1 MNTYIEKKSNTDQNQ
16 RDSTKNRFAKLAS
29 LGETIFHIDD
39 LANIW
44 NISNKHTLRVTLL
57 RYTKAGN
64 IKRLY
69 RGLYSLNK
77 ISDLD
82 PYLIGIKALHSPAYI
97 SCESV
102 LFNRGI
108 INQPPQEITLVS
120 EFSKHIIIGN
130 NKYRS
135 RQLSPNF
142 LFNDAGIEIINK
154 TRVASI
160 ERAVADIYYF
170 NPKKYL
176 DMVSSK
182 IINWKKVKEIIKTV
196 GYNIKI

>member
-1 MNTYIEKKSNTDQNQ
+1 MNINLIKKPNNDFKQ
-16 RDSTKNRFAKLAS
+16 RDSAINRFARIAS
-29 LGETIFHIDD
+29 TGESIFHIED

-44 NISNKHTLRVTLL
+44 NIANKHTLRMTLL
-57 RYTKAGN
+57 RYVKAGN
-64 IKRLY
+64 IKRIY
-69 RGLYSLNK
+69 RGLYSLKNTD
-77 ISDLD
+77 DLD
-82 PYLIGIKALHSPAYI
+82 PYLLGIKAIHSPAYI

-102 LFNRGI
+102 LFSRGI

-120 EFSKHIIIGN
+120 NFSKHFSIGN
-130 NKYRS
+130 NHYRS

-142 LFNDAGIEIINK
+142 LFNDTGIDITNGI
-154 TRVASI
+154 RIASV

-176 DMVSSK
+176 DVVNSK
-182 IINWKKVKEIIKTV
+182 IINWKKVKEIIKIV

>member
-1 MNTYIEKKSNTDQNQ
+1 MNTNIMNTTNGDPKQ
-16 RDSTKNRFAKLAS
+16 RDSAKNRFARLAS
-29 LGETIFHIDD
+29 LGEVIFHIDD

-57 RYTKAGN
+57 RYVKAGN
-64 IKRLY
+64 IKRIY
-69 RGLYSLNK
+69 RGLYSLNN

-82 PYLIGIKALHSPAYI
+82 PYLLGIKALHSPAYV

-102 LFNRGI
+102 LFDKGI
-108 INQPPQEITLVS
+108 INQPPQEITLIS
-120 EFSKHIIIGN
+120 KFSKHISIES

-135 RQLSPNF
+135 RRLSPNF
-142 LFNDAGIEIINK
+142 LFNDVGIEIVNG

-176 DMVSSK
+176 DVVSPK

-196 GYNIKI
+196 GYNVKI